1 MSASISPAATPRTLS
16 PLPALALAVLGG
28 ALVARSDR
36 YDRPARAAATVS
48 GLALIGAAAR
58 GPLLESLRRAG
69 TERRSAALRL
79 SFVVAQPVEV
89 VFAFVRDFENFP
101 CIIGALRQV
110 RDFGDGRSHWCAS
123 TPSGGTLEWDTVTT
137 KYVPNRVIA
146 WESVPGSPVT
156 MHGLLR
162 FQPED
167 AHTCLRLELDY
178 RVHTGGLSD
187 ALLALTTPTRTAE
200 LERDI
205 RRLSTYLHTVR
216 GTPTQASL
224 RS

>member
-1 MSASISPAATPRTLS
+1 MSASTIPAPSPRSLS
-16 PLPALALAVLGG
+16 PLSAVLLAVVGG

-36 YDRPARAAATVS
+36 YQRHARVAATVG

-58 GPLLESLRRAG
+58 GPLVESLRRTG
-69 TERRSAALRL
+69 TERRSARL
-79 SFVVAQPVEV
+79 HLSLVVAQPVEV
-89 VFAFVRDFENFP
+89 VFAFLRDFENFP

-110 RDFGDGRSHWCAS
+110 RDYGDGRSHWCAS

-137 KYVPNRVIA
+137 KYVPHRVIA
-146 WESVPGSPVT
+146 WESVPESPVW
-156 MHGLLR
+156 MQGIVR
-162 FQPED
+162 FLPEET
-167 AHTCLRLELDY
+167 HTCLKLELDY
-178 RVHTGGLSD
+178 QVQAGGLAD
-187 ALLALTTPTRTAE
+187 ALIALTTPTRGAE

-205 RRLSTYLHTVR
+205 KRLSTYLHTVR